1 MFSYMFFLVPISLL
15 NFFLVK
21 FTMKF
26 NILDLLARSSLN
38 TFYINNFYFFW
49 TSLWYLY
56 FFFFTVI
63 LYYLFS
69 KLKFIHTSFFVIVL
83 SFFLVNYILYTEAF
97 FGNTFTNYT
106 FLYGEHINILLKNSV
121 NKIHPLLLYSSSYI
135 FFLFLPLIFF
145 SKRTKHLYSEV
156 YNIIFV
162 FNQLRQVLV
171 FILVALFLGSWWALQ
186 EGSWGGWWNWD
197 PSEFFGLIIL
207 YFILSLFHNKHNI
220 NSNQRLFTNL
230 VLNISY
236 LFTFFLLLQLNFSLI
251 SHNFG
256 FRNLKF
262 LNIEILLFLYLLLF
276 LYMFCTFLNSAHS
289 MRGIFNSNYSTNLN
303 FQFVLQVILILFNL
317 IVLTALLSFFL
328 KTLLSFKFFFSF
340 ISFNK
345 LLVLLFLCFY
355 IKLFY
360 LTINS
365 GLFYI
370 NVFLQNYYVIF
381 YVTTLYN
388 YKLKYL
394 SHYLIF
400 LVVALNLLHK
410 HNILNDYIYVSF
422 NDLKTHSAFLSINN
436 REIELLLNFFSTS
449 STFESKSFSLEI
461 GKNYLYQIYFISNT
475 NWHFSV
481 TTVDSISTIIHTSIN
496 LLVITF
502 SIHFTNRSKFY

>member
-1 MFSYMFFLVPISLL
+1 
-15 NFFLVK
+15 
-21 FTMKF
+21 
-26 NILDLLARSSLN
+26 
-38 TFYINNFYFFW
+38 
-49 TSLWYLY
+49 
-56 FFFFTVI
+56 
-63 LYYLFS
+63 
-69 KLKFIHTSFFVIVL
+69 
-83 SFFLVNYILYTEAF
+83 
-97 FGNTFTNYT
+97 
-106 FLYGEHINILLKNSV
+106 
-121 NKIHPLLLYSSSYI
+121 
-135 FFLFLPLIFF
+135 
-145 SKRTKHLYSEV
+145 
-156 YNIIFV
+156 
-162 FNQLRQVLV
+162 
-171 FILVALFLGSWWALQ
+171 VALFLGSWWALQ

-207 YFILSLFHNKHNI
+207 YLILSLFHNKSNMC
-220 NSNQRLFTNL
+220 SNQRLFTNL
-230 VLNISY
+230 ALNISY

-262 LNIEILLFLYLLLF
+262 LNIEILLFSYLLLF
-276 LYMFCTFLNSAHS
+276 LYMFCTFLNSAYKV
-289 MRGIFNSNYSTNLN
+289 RRIFNSNCLTNFN
-303 FQFVLQVILILFNL
+303 FQFVLQVILIFFNL
-317 IVLTALLSFFL
+317 IVLAALLSFFL

-365 GLFYI
+365 WVFYI

-400 LVVALNLLHK
+400 LVVVLNLLHK

-422 NDLKTHSAFLSINN
+422 NDLKTYSTFLSLNN
-436 REIELLLNFFSTS
+436 REIELFLNFFSTS
-449 STFESKSFSLEI
+449 STFESKSFNLEI
-461 GKNYLYQIYFISNT
+461 SKNYLYQIYFISNT

-481 TTVDSISTIIHTSIN
+481 TTVDSVSTIIHTLTN
-496 LLVITF
+496 LLVVTF
-502 SIHFTNRSKFY
+502 LLHFTNRSKFY